1 MTYILQVLPEVEE
14 DVINGYVGYESKSRG
29 LGEDFLRIFLAC
41 ANEILWNPLTGAHWK
56 R

>member
-14 DVINGYVGYESKSRG
+14 DVINGYAWYESKSRG
-29 LGEDFLRIFLAC
+29 LGEDFLRIFFAC